1 MVSPDV
7 WLSYLSKMPW
17 IYQQN
22 KSTLRLYAILISAS
36 FLFAVVRAWAFLYVS
51 LRSSKTLHDLM
62 ITRILQA
69 PVFFFDTNPAGRILN
84 RCSKDI
90 GAIDELLPKT
100 FLSATQLLLFVFT
113 AALLPSFTNFWLFLV
128 FAPIFATFVYL
139 AWYYLSSSRE
149 LKRWE
154 SICRS
159 PVFSHFSETMAGLD
173 TIRSR
178 KRERDFIDQ
187 FYKWVS
193 SLTFLQTH
201 TLFSILFKN

>member
-17 IYQQN
+17 SFQQN
-22 KSTLRLYAILISAS
+22 ESTLRLYAILISAAI
-36 FLFAVVRAWAFLYVS
+36 LFAVVRAWAFLHVS
-51 LRSSKTLHDLM
+51 LRSSKFLHDKM
-62 ITRILQA
+62 VTRLVQA
-69 PVFFFDTNPAGRILN
+69 PVLFFDTNPAGRILN

-113 AALLPSFTNFWLFLV
+113 AALLPSFTDFWLFLV
-128 FAPIFATFVYL
+128 FAPVFLTFVYL

-159 PVFSHFSETMAGLD
+159 PVFSHFSETMAGLG
-173 TIRSR
+173 TIRTR
-178 KRERDFIDQ
+178 KRERDFIAQ
-187 FYKWVS
+187 FYK
-193 SLTFLQTH
+193 
-201 TLFSILFKN
+201 

>member
-17 IYQQN
+17 SFQQN
-22 KSTLRLYAILISAS
+22 ETTFRLYAILISAA
-36 FLFAVVRAWAFLYVS
+36 FLFAVVRASAFLHVS
-51 LRSSKTLHDLM
+51 LRSSKFLHDKM
-62 ITRILQA
+62 IARILQA
-69 PVFFFDTNPAGRILN
+69 PVLFFDTNPAGRILN

-128 FAPIFATFVYL
+128 FVPIFVTFVYL
-139 AWYYLSSSRE
+139 TRYYLSSSRE

-154 SICRS
+154 SVWRS

-173 TIRSR
+173 TIRTR

-187 FYKWVS
+187 FY
-193 SLTFLQTH
+193 Q
-201 TLFSILFKN
+201 

>member
-17 IYQQN
+17 SFQQN
-22 KSTLRLYAILISAS
+22 ETTFRLYAILISAA
-36 FLFAVVRAWAFLYVS
+36 FLFAVVRARAFLHVCI
-51 LRSSKTLHDLM
+51 RSSKFLHDKM
-62 ITRILQA
+62 IARILQA
-69 PVFFFDTNPAGRILN
+69 PVLFFDTNPAGRILN

-113 AALLPSFTNFWLFLV
+113 AALLPSFTNVWLFLV
-128 FAPIFATFVYL
+128 FVPTFLTFVYL
-139 AWYYLSSSRE
+139 ARYYLSSSRE

-154 SICRS
+154 SVCRS
-159 PVFSHFSETMAGLD
+159 PVFSHFTETMTGLD
-173 TIRSR
+173 TIRTR

-187 FYKWVS
+187 LYK
-193 SLTFLQTH
+193 
-201 TLFSILFKN
+201 